1 MPCVKW
7 GIGTRYCRS
16 FQRRHSICPIRVS
29 CITGSPGL
37 NRVKWNRI
45 EQYRIVFDRG
55 MSALRPDFPSR
66 SIRCSVLS
74 SFPYS
79 IKGGGGGGERGSVD
93 YYVQTLTEAFDHV
106 QEISGPRIPRKIS
119 ASSKL
124 PCPPTRGCRKFLEPI
139 IVNFV

>member
-45 EQYRIVFDRG
+45 EQYRIVFDGG
-55 MSALRPDFPSR
+55 MSALRRDFPSR
-66 SIRCSVLS
+66 SFRFSVVIVSL
-74 SFPYS
+74 FYNREE
-79 IKGGGGGGERGSVD
+79 GGGKTVD
-93 YYVQTLTEAFDHV
+93 YVQKLTRRSITCRKYLGQGSQGRFPRV
-106 QEISGPRIPRKIS
+106 QSYRVR
-119 ASSKL
+119 L
-124 PCPPTRGCRKFLEPI
+124 RGCRKFLEPI